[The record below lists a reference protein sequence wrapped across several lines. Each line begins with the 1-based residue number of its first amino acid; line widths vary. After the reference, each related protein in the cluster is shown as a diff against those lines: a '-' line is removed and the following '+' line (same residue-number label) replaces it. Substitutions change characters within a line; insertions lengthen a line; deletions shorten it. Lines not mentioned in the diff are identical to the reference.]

1 MWGRKL
7 PYQFCLETTDREMAV
22 HSTPEPSARPNS
34 RAGRNINAAL
44 EDGLLH
50 HVNPMDKILFQLG
63 VVPRTIL
70 CGCIGIVQQ
79 IIEVNPDSAPLLL
92 SVVML
97 CICNLDP
104 QGNQFIVGLL
114 KAV

>member
-1 MWGRKL
+1 MCTQYPRAQCQAQLKSRQNHLGR
-7 PYQFCLETTDREMAV
+7 P
-22 HSTPEPSARPNS
+22 
-34 RAGRNINAAL
+34 GGNIIAAL

-50 HVNPMDKILFQLG
+50 HVNSKDKILFQLG

-70 CGCIGIVQQ
+70 CGCIGVVQQ
-79 IIEVNPDSAPLLL
+79 IIEVNPDSVPLLL

-97 CICNLDP
+97 CICHLHP